1 MFNYY
6 NVVRTYI
13 LISCANLFNLI
24 LISRKVQ
31 VDGPEANHLCHDT
44 NVNMIARVAGNEI
57 WKPNGKPN
65 YCKHHSRANNNYK
78 TGVLSLKRNYGPTNH
93 FKPTRILSSCP
104 SLL

>member
-1 MFNYY
+1 MFSYY

-44 NVNMIARVAGNEI
+44 NVNMIARVVGNEI
-57 WKPNGKPN
+57 
-65 YCKHHSRANNNYK
+65 
-78 TGVLSLKRNYGPTNH
+78 
-93 FKPTRILSSCP
+93 
-104 SLL
+104 